1 MKSPAPKQRYRG
13 PEVVDM
19 GDVAA
24 TTTNMGAPVRDN
36 PGIDPPTYYN
46 ANPPEGAAHDEVD
59 LGDR

>member
-13 PEVVDM
+13 PEVVDV

-24 TTTNMGAPVRDN
+24 TTTNLGAPVRDN
-36 PGIDPPTYYN
+36 PNIDPPTYYN
-46 ANPPEGAAHDEVD
+46 ANPAALDEQDEVD